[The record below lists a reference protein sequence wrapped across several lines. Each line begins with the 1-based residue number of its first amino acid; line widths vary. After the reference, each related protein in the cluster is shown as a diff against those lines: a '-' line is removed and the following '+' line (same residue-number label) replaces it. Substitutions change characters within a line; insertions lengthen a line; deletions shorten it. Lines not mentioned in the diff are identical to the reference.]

1 MGLVLAAFKEDD
13 MRLSRLS
20 EIECNNHGFLVP
32 GGMIPGRTVPR
43 TVGIFIPEFPYP
55 CLGGAVGMV
64 AKVGSTLL
72 MFSRIWFND
81 GRELLFEPCQR
92 IL

>member
-1 MGLVLAAFKEDD
+1 
-13 MRLSRLS
+13 MRLAILS

-32 GGMIPGRTVPR
+32 GGMIPGRTVPK
-43 TVGIFIPEFPYP
+43 TVGICNPEFPYP

-64 AKVGSTLL
+64 AKLGSILS

-81 GRELLFEPCQR
+81 GREGFGKLSCCLNLVRGFFDSFVT
-92 IL
+92 